1 MKKLKK
7 SAVVIPALA
16 RIAVTAAASVSGTVA
31 WFTANRSVTVNASNF
46 TAQSQNGDLT
56 ISLVDNSLLG
66 VTKGTDAK
74 SVTRNDNSFLTDASF
89 DLTNLYTK
97 ERDDDGK
104 VTGFQDL
111 GESTVRVDGGT
122 DFNSNWSA
130 NAGSGVTLYYAVS
143 WTWQFTYTFTSD
155 TTDMALY
162 FELGESS
169 FHFTEAK
176 VGEDFVD
183 MNGTPKKSF
192 TGNVSKGFRLAM
204 VSKASTEPHNIV
216 WAPNGVDVKTHVGK
230 PEKETD
236 PLSGSASFSNSVFH
250 ADLDTA
256 TAGAATTGTA
266 GYKKASDVSNG
277 KDDQISDKGN
287 AYCYL
292 GRLTKAA
299 NNFNVVCTAWFEGTD
314 TKNVINSAQNVFVSA
329 TQKFY
334 VRKTPKK
341 A

>member
-1 MKKLKK
+1 MKKFKK

-46 TAQSQNGDLT
+46 AAQSQNGDLT
-56 ISLVDNSLLG
+56 ISLVDNTLLG
-66 VTKGTDAK
+66 VTEDTDSK
-74 SVTRNDNSFLTDASF
+74 SVKRADNSVLTDASF

-97 ERDDDGK
+97 VMDDDGN
-104 VTGFQDL
+104 VTGFKDL
-111 GESTVRVDGGT
+111 GVIKVDSGNGGGEV
-122 DFNSNWSA
+122 FNSNWSA

-143 WTWQFTYTFTSD
+143 WTWNFTYTFTSD

-162 FELGESS
+162 FDLGASS
-169 FHFTEAK
+169 FAFTEQK
-176 VGEDFVD
+176 VNKQTVD
-183 MNGTPKKSF
+183 MTGTHQDTY

-216 WAPNGVDVKTHVGK
+216 WAPNEADVKTHVQGTK
-230 PEKETD
+230 KDNQPETFSD
-236 PLSGSASFSNSVFH
+236 SASFLDSVFH
-250 ADLDTA
+250 ADLE
-256 TAGAATTGTA
+256 TA
-266 GYKKASDVSNG
+266 GYTKAIDVLKETDS
-277 KDDQISDKGN
+277 QISAQN
-287 AYCYL
+287 NSYCYL

-314 TKNVINSAQNVFVSA
+314 TTNVVNSAQNIAVSA

-341 A
+341 

>member
-1 MKKLKK
+1 MKKFKK

-46 TAQSQNGDLT
+46 TAQSQNGDLA

-97 ERDDDGK
+97 ERDDEGT
-104 VTGFQDL
+104 VTGFQNL
-111 GESTVRVDGGT
+111 GEVTVPVDGGT
-122 DFNSNWSA
+122 QFNSNWKKD
-130 NAGSGVTLYYAVS
+130 AGSGVTLYYAVS
-143 WTWQFTYTFTSD
+143 WTWNFTYTFTSD

-162 FELGESS
+162 FDLGASS
-169 FHFTEAK
+169 FAFTEQK
-176 VGEDFVD
+176 VNSQTVD
-183 MNGTPKKSF
+183 MNGTHQDTY
-192 TGNVSKGFRLAM
+192 TGNVSNGFRLAM
-204 VSKASTEPHNIV
+204 VSKASTEPQNIV
-216 WAPNGVDVKTHVGK
+216 WAPNGANVQTHVGK
-230 PEKETD
+230 NESEPTSFIDTASFKDSVFHTDLDTEGYTKAIDVLKETD
-236 PLSGSASFSNSVFH
+236 S
-250 ADLDTA
+250 
-256 TAGAATTGTA
+256 
-266 GYKKASDVSNG
+266 
-277 KDDQISDKGN
+277 QISAQNN

-314 TKNVINSAQNVFVSA
+314 ATNVINTAQNVAVTA

-341 A
+341 

>member
-1 MKKLKK
+1 MKKFKK

-31 WFTANRSVTVNASNF
+31 WFTANRSVSVNASNF
-46 TAQSQNGDLT
+46 AAQSQNGDLT

-97 ERDDDGK
+97 ERDDEGSVTRFKNLGVIK
-104 VTGFQDL
+104 VDSGNGG
-111 GESTVRVDGGT
+111 GEV
-122 DFNSNWSA
+122 FNSNWSA

-143 WTWQFTYTFTSD
+143 WTWNFTYTFTSD

-162 FELGESS
+162 FDLGASS
-169 FHFTEAK
+169 FTFTEQK
-176 VGEDFVD
+176 VNDQTVD
-183 MNGTPKKSF
+183 MNGTHQDTY
-192 TGNVSKGFRLAM
+192 TGNVSNGFRLAM
-204 VSKASTEPHNIV
+204 VSGASKENEPKNIV
-216 WAPNGVDVKTHVGK
+216 WAPEGANVKSHVNGT
-230 PEKETD
+230 EKD
-236 PLSGSASFSNSVFH
+236 DKLDFLGSEFH
-250 ADLDTA
+250 ADLDAEHYHKA
-256 TAGAATTGTA
+256 T
-266 GYKKASDVSNG
+266 DVL
-277 KDDQISDKGN
+277 DKGATGDTQIADSNN

-292 GRLTKAA
+292 GRLTKAK
-299 NNFNVVCTAWFEGTD
+299 NSFNVVCTAWFEGTD
-314 TKNVINSAQNVFVSA
+314 ATNVINSAQNVAVSA

-341 A
+341 

>member
-31 WFTANRSVTVNASNF
+31 WFIANRSVTVNASNF

-66 VTKGTDAK
+66 VTKDTTDSK
-74 SVTRNDNSFLTDASF
+74 SVKRATDSFLTDASF

-97 ERDDDGK
+97 ERDDEGS
-104 VTGFQDL
+104 VTRFKDL
-111 GESTVRVDGGT
+111 GVIKVDSGNGGGEV
-122 DFNSNWSA
+122 FNSNWSA

-143 WTWQFTYTFTSD
+143 WTWNFTYTFTSD

-162 FELGESS
+162 FDLGASS
-169 FHFTEAK
+169 FAFTEQK
-176 VGEDFVD
+176 VNGQTVD
-183 MNGTPKKSF
+183 MNGTHQDTY

-204 VSKASTEPHNIV
+204 VSKASTENEPKNIV
-216 WAPNGVDVKTHVGK
+216 WAPEGANVKSHVNGTAKQNTHDFLDS
-230 PEKETD
+230 E
-236 PLSGSASFSNSVFH
+236 FH
-250 ADLDTA
+250 ADLDAEHYHKA
-256 TAGAATTGTA
+256 T
-266 GYKKASDVSNG
+266 DVL
-277 KDDQISDKGN
+277 DKGATGDTQIVDSNN

-314 TKNVINSAQNVFVSA
+314 ATNVINSAQNVAVTA

-334 VRKTPKK
+334 VRKTPKN

>member
-1 MKKLKK
+1 MKKIKK

-66 VTKGTDAK
+66 VTKDTDAK

-97 ERDDDGK
+97 VRDDNGD
-104 VTGFQDL
+104 VTGFQNL
-111 GESTVRVDGGT
+111 GAIKSDSTEGGT
-122 DFNSNWSA
+122 VFNSNWSA
-130 NAGSGVTLYYAVS
+130 NAGSNVTLFYAVS
-143 WTWQFTYTFTSD
+143 WTWNFTYTFTSD

-162 FELGESS
+162 FDLGASS
-169 FHFTEAK
+169 FAFTEQK
-176 VGEDFVD
+176 VNDQTVD
-183 MNGTPKKSF
+183 MNGTHQDTY
-192 TGNVSKGFRLAM
+192 TGNVSNGFRLAM
-204 VSKASTEPHNIV
+204 VSGASKENEPKNIV
-216 WAPNGVDVKTHVGK
+216 WAPEGANVKSHVNGTAKDNKLDFLDS
-230 PEKETD
+230 E
-236 PLSGSASFSNSVFH
+236 FH
-250 ADLDTA
+250 ADLDAEHYHKA
-256 TAGAATTGTA
+256 T
-266 GYKKASDVSNG
+266 DVL
-277 KDDQISDKGN
+277 DKGATGDTQIADSNN

-292 GRLTKAA
+292 GRLTKAK
-299 NNFNVVCTAWFEGTD
+299 NSFNVVCTAWFEGTD
-314 TKNVINSAQNVFVSA
+314 ATNVINSAQNVAVSA

-341 A
+341 

>member
-1 MKKLKK
+1 MKKIKK

-66 VTKGTDAK
+66 VTKDTDAK

-97 ERDDDGK
+97 ERDDEGT
-104 VTGFQDL
+104 VTGFQNL
-111 GESTVRVDGGT
+111 GEVTVPVDGGT
-122 DFNSNWSA
+122 QFNSNWKKD
-130 NAGSGVTLYYAVS
+130 AGSGVTLYYAVS
-143 WTWQFTYTFTSD
+143 WTWNFTYTFTSD

-162 FELGESS
+162 FDLGASS
-169 FHFTEAK
+169 FAFKAALDNKNQT
-176 VGEDFVD
+176 VD
-183 MNGTPKKSF
+183 MNGTHQDTY

-216 WAPNGVDVKTHVGK
+216 WAPNEADVKTHVQGTK
-230 PEKETD
+230 KDNQPETFSD
-236 PLSGSASFSNSVFH
+236 SASFLDSVFH
-250 ADLDTA
+250 ADLE
-256 TAGAATTGTA
+256 TA
-266 GYKKASDVSNG
+266 GYTKAIDVLKETDS
-277 KDDQISDKGN
+277 QISAQN
-287 AYCYL
+287 NSYCYL

-314 TKNVINSAQNVFVSA
+314 KKNVANTAQNVAVSA

-334 VRKTPKK
+334 VRKTPKN

>member
-1 MKKLKK
+1 MKKFKK

-66 VTKGTDAK
+66 VTKDTTDSK
-74 SVTRNDNSFLTDASF
+74 SVKRAADSVLTDASF
-89 DLTNLYTK
+89 DLANLYTK
-97 ERDDDGK
+97 VRDDNGN
-104 VTGFQDL
+104 VTGFQNL
-111 GESTVRVDGGT
+111 GAIKSDSTEGGT
-122 DFNSNWSA
+122 VFNSNWSA

-143 WTWQFTYTFTSD
+143 WTWNFTYTFTSD

-162 FELGESS
+162 FDLGESS
-169 FHFTEAK
+169 FAFNAAQ
-176 VGEDFVD
+176 VGGNTVD
-183 MNGTPKKSF
+183 MNGTHKDSY
-192 TGNVSKGFRLAM
+192 TGDVSKGFRLAM
-204 VSKASTEPHNIV
+204 VSNAANEPHNIV
-216 WAPNGVDVKTHVGK
+216 WAPKGADVKTHVNG
-230 PEKETD
+230 TD
-236 PLSGSASFSNSVFH
+236 ARATAPFEDSVFH

-256 TAGAATTGTA
+256 DTT
-266 GYKKASDVSNG
+266 GYKKAKDVL
-277 KDDQISDKGN
+277 KDTDNQISDTNN

-292 GRLTKAA
+292 GRLTNAENA
-299 NNFNVVCTAWFEGTD
+299 NSFNVVCTAWFEGTD
-314 TKNVINSAQNVFVSA
+314 ETNVINTAQNVAVTA

-341 A
+341 K